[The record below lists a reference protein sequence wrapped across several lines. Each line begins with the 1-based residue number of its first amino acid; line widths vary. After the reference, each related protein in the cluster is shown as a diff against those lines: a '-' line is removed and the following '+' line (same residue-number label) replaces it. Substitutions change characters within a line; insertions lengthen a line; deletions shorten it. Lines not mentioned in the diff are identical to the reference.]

1 MIISDFHN
9 DTLQSPPSSAFLSW
23 NPLATPSPIIASLTS
38 LHFQPDFHR
47 RQHFSRWLPTLS
59 FPSRCCNPAATSS
72 IMISITY
79 FFPGTLL
86 AATHSRFRAC
96 TWGQTHDRKQTQ
108 WVSSI
113 IHVSIILHPNQEKIK
128 KRRIELLRKPPNT
141 RTKWQFFIFFIL
153 LFGYLTGFLF
163 TFFRFL
169 SSTFQP
175 STTHVN
181 EWAWTAYVSCRTEG

>member
-86 AATHSRFRAC
+86 AATHSRFRAYS
-96 TWGQTHDRKQTQ
+96 WRQTHDRKQIQ
-108 WVSSI
+108 CVSSI
-113 IHVSIILHPNQEKIK
+113 IHVSINPASKSRENIK
-128 KRRIELLRKPPNT
+128 KEELSYCTNHQISWNVHEMAILY
-141 RTKWQFFIFFIL
+141 IFH
-153 LFGYLTGFLF
+153 
-163 TFFRFL
+163 
-169 SSTFQP
+169 SSFWI
-175 STTHVN
+175 SN
-181 EWAWTAYVSCRTEG
+181 